1 MVRPHPGFWRVV
13 HGVVILY
20 LLALVFLL
28 FQNVDDARQL
38 LKVWPGVY
46 QLCKGKLNCSC
57 SMGRELPGQWHTSS
71 DQMHDCS
78 CTWVERCCTSAAVT
92 HAALVV

>member
-1 MVRPHPGFWRVV
+1 MVRPHPGFWRIM

-38 LKVWPGVY
+38 LKVWVQTNLSMCNTNSAPLADREGMSRAKDY
-46 QLCKGKLNCSC
+46 IMTISIFQPWGGYLWCSTAC
-57 SMGRELPGQWHTSS
+57 T
-71 DQMHDCS
+71 MH
-78 CTWVERCCTSAAVT
+78 
-92 HAALVV
+92 